1 MADKPVGMV
10 THYFDHIGVAVIKIE
25 KGDLAVGDKIKIQ
38 AKDGDFEQPV
48 ESMQIEH
55 QQIEKAKTGDEFGL
69 KVEQPVEKGDKV
81 LLVS

>member
-1 MADKPVGMV
+1 MADKPLGVV
-10 THYFDHIGVAVIKIE
+10 THYFDHIGVAVIKLE
-25 KGDLAVGDKIKIQ
+25 KGGIVVGDKIKIQ
-38 AKDGDFEQPV
+38 AKDGDFEQSV